1 MKEVDRRKFM
11 KIAGSSLGIG
21 VLYSAMP
28 LARARGEAGAFFN
41 EMGKKSGEAVS
52 PFTFLQLSDAHV
64 GFDGPPDPLGTR
76 RSSARSR
83 W

>member
-41 EMGKKSGEAVS
+41 EMGKKERGGSQPVHISSTERCS
-52 PFTFLQLSDAHV
+52 C
-64 GFDGPPDPLGTR
+64 GF
-76 RSSARSR
+76 
-83 W
+83 